1 MSKQKIIEAQ
11 AKQNAKDYAEMI
23 QLGKLWQPAFNVV
36 YNAIYP
42 FIAGKDNR
50 GDLPA
55 SKYDELF
62 LQGGRASGKSYFA
75 SVVVWLALESDPKKN
90 AVVIRKVGSSIRK
103 SCWKQM
109 MKVRKRLGLYHWKPN
124 KTELTFTN
132 ELTGQQIFF
141 VGLDDEEKVR
151 SITVE
156 DGYIAI
162 AWFEEAKQFSSMEEI
177 DQAVASILRGGAD
190 DDERDYEDDDAGD
203 QEYLTIL
210 TYNPPK
216 SNHDWIN
223 VEARKRDKKTRLS
236 HKSTYLTMPKAW
248 LGAKILSEIEQMKAN
263 KPKQYE
269 HMYLGKV
276 TGTGGEYLDNLEIRH
291 ISDEEIA
298 KFDYTN
304 EGIDWGKNDP
314 NVWLRTYIDT
324 DTMIGYVISGIYQK
338 DWDRDSPKSKY
349 QQFAEM
355 VLAEKKRQ
363 GTFDETIWYDA
374 QGDAPASILSG
385 TPYNMELVA
394 APKQGVNGRDAGGT
408 YMQSLVKIVL
418 NDTLPEEIKEELMQ
432 FESLPRPG
440 GNGWFDRPGKKGDH
454 VFDCFRYSENE
465 AIADGCVSTGY
476 KKEDELD
483 D

>member
-1 MSKQKIIEAQ
+1 MENVNDNTPKKGDIPL
-11 AKQNAKDYAEMI
+11 N
-23 QLGKLWQPAFNVV
+23 KLWNPAFNVV

-42 FIAGKDNR
+42 FIAGKNNR
-50 GDLPA
+50 ENLPP
-55 SKYDELF
+55 SKFDELF

-75 SVVVWLALESDPKKN
+75 SVIIWLTLENDPQKN
-90 AVVIRKVGSSIRK
+90 AVIIRKVASSLRK

-109 MKVRKRLGLYHWKPN
+109 LKVRNRLELYNWKPN
-124 KTELTFTN
+124 KTDLTFTN
-132 ELTGQQIFF
+132 EFTGQQIFF

-156 DGYIAI
+156 SGYLSI

-190 DDERDYEDDDAGD
+190 DDERDSDNDEEGE

-223 VEARKRDKKTRLS
+223 VEARRRDKTTRFT

-248 LGAKILSEIEQMKAN
+248 IGSKLLSEIAAMKEA
-263 KPKQYE
+263 KPKQSE

-276 TGTGGEYLDNLEIRH
+276 TGTGGEYFDNIEIRH
-291 ISDEEIA
+291 ISQDEIN

-324 DTMIGYVISGIYQK
+324 DNMIGYVIDGIYQK
-338 DWDRDSPKSKY
+338 DWDRDSEKSKY

-355 VLAEKKRQ
+355 VKAKKIAI
-363 GTFDETIWYDA
+363 GTFDDTVWYDA

-385 TPYNMELVA
+385 SPYNLSMEA
-394 APKQGVNGRDAGGT
+394 APKQGANGRDAGGT
-408 YMQSLVKIVL
+408 YLQSLTKLIL
-418 NDTLPEEIKEELMQ
+418 NDTLPPEVKEELSQ

-440 GNGWFDRPGKKGDH
+440 NAGWFDKPGKRDDH
-454 VFDCFRYSENE
+454 SFDCLRYSEWE
-465 AIADGCVSTGY
+465 AIQSGSISTGY
-476 KKEDELD
+476 MKEEDQ
-483 D
+483 